1 MANCHNLFQDYNSEI
16 SIPTAK
22 KEKMSSSKEA
32 LRKRIRKYFKDNFPE
47 YEPKFFIQGSHK
59 MKTGIRTKYD
69 ICDLDDGVYFFR
81 EPDVTATTLQGWILE
96 AVSGYT
102 ETDPEH
108 RKKCIRSIFSKEYEI
123 DMPVYFKINGK
134 AYQLAVKN
142 IGWENSDAKGV
153 VDWFNNQK
161 DKNGQ
166 LLRLVKYA
174 KGWGDNIRNKM
185 PSGLAMTILVSNA
198 KANIFYNDRDD
209 ITLRDTLK
217 EIKKALD
224 LKFQCI
230 VPAIPNDDLFKDY
243 DKNRK
248 DHFLNCLTTFIE
260 DAEAAI
266 REENQ
271 LKSSRLWR
279 KNLGDRFPF
288 GDDSTEN
295 KSKYTGL
302 IIGAARSKPWG

>member
-1 MANCHNLFQDYNSEI
+1 
-16 SIPTAK
+16 
-22 KEKMSSSKEA
+22 
-32 LRKRIRKYFKDNFPE
+32 
-47 YEPKFFIQGSHK
+47 
-59 MKTGIRTKYD
+59 
-69 ICDLDDGVYFFR
+69 
-81 EPDVTATTLQGWILE
+81 
-96 AVSGYT
+96 
-102 ETDPEH
+102 
-108 RKKCIRSIFSKEYEI
+108 
-123 DMPVYFKINGK
+123 
-134 AYQLAVKN
+134 
-142 IGWENSDAKGV
+142 
-153 VDWFNNQK
+153 
-161 DKNGQ
+161 
-166 LLRLVKYA
+166 
-174 KGWGDNIRNKM
+174 M